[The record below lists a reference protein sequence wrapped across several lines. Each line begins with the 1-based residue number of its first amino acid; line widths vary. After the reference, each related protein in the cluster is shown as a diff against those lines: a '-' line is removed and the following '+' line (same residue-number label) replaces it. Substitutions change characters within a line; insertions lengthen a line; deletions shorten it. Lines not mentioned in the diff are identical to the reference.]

1 VILSIK
7 ELRFGYGELCL
18 FRDFS
23 LEPGPENPLAILGP
37 SGCGK
42 TSLLRLIAGLERPL
56 AGEIRRAGEISCVF
70 QEDRL
75 LPWMT
80 ALENVSLPGRRLLGR
95 AASEERGRLFLERA
109 GLGGRTGA
117 YPGELSGGER
127 RRVAIVR
134 GFACPGPL
142 VLMDEPFQS
151 LDIPLRIALMDLTR
165 NLLALEDR
173 LLIMVPHDPR
183 EALYLAERIILLG
196 KAGRGIILDEKPGF
210 PREGRRYAS
219 PAAALVEEKL
229 VGALAEA
236 GGTPW
241 GKPP

>member
-7 ELRFGYGELCL
+7 DLCFGYGELQL
-18 FRDFS
+18 FKNFS
-23 LEPGPENPLAILGP
+23 LDPGPENPLAILGP

-42 TSLLRLIAGLERPL
+42 TSLLRLIAGLEQPL
-56 AGEIRRAGEISCVF
+56 SGEIRRRGELSYVF

-75 LPWMT
+75 LPWMS
-80 ALENVSLPGRRLLGR
+80 ALENVSLPGRRLLGK
-95 AASEERGRLFLERA
+95 AASEERARRFLDRA
-109 GLGGRTGA
+109 GLAKRAGA

-127 RRVAIVR
+127 RRVAIAR

-142 VLMDEPFQS
+142 ILMDEPFQS

-173 LLIMVPHDPR
+173 LLIMVTHDPR

-196 KAGRGIILDEKPGF
+196 KAGGGIILDEKPGL

-229 VGALAEA
+229 VEALAEA
-236 GGTPW
+236 GGAPW